1 MIENAFQ
8 FEGEMKR
15 HVVHQA
21 RRTLLR
27 VVRDDIVITEIHMSH
42 ETARH
47 LGEDL
52 LRQA

>member
-1 MIENAFQ
+1 MIENAYVY
-8 FEGEMKR
+8 EGEIKL

-21 RRTLLR
+21 RRSLLR
-27 VVRDDIVITEIHMSH
+27 VVRDDVVITEIHMSH